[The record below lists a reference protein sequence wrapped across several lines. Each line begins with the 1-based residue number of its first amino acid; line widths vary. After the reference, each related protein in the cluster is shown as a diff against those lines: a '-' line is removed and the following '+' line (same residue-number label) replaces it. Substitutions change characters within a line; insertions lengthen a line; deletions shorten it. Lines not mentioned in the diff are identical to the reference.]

1 MTKRHRIVFR
11 GTGLKILVIHLH
23 QAIAMITDER
33 NANVRIKRQKRTHKK
48 DIALP
53 KHAPVLTV
61 KICAPLEAAVIFVN
75 KQIHFIIHDIRFLLM
90 QVPLVMPVTL
100 LSCMAC
106 TFKMH
111 NLLVAISQICIIR
124 QFQFLCL
131 FTFQMFMVHSR
142 GKLALQVTQCQ
153 LLKGFLAPKMK
164 RSKIK
169 MSGVL

>member
-1 MTKRHRIVFR
+1 MTKRHHIVFP

-33 NANVRIKRQKRTHKK
+33 NANVRIKRQKRE

-106 TFKMH
+106 TFKTH
-111 NLLVAISQICIIR
+111 NLFVAISQICIIR

-169 MSGVL
+169 MSGVI